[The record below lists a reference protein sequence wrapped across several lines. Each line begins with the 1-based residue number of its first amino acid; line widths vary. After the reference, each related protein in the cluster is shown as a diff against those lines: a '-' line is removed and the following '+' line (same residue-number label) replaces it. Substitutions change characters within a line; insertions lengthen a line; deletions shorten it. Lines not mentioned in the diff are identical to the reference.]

1 MAEKKIETKKSGKT
15 LQTAREAGYFGK
27 KMLTNAL
34 QAQAEGKPIGWSMA
48 NWWEGDMIAKAMG
61 LNLVYPENWGA
72 FCASIRRAEP
82 YLEITDGEGF
92 PNTLCGYARNNI
104 GYAKTLK
111 DNHFKIPEGAPG
123 GGLAKPVLLIA
134 SGAACDA
141 RYKWFQALG
150 RYLDDVP
157 VWTLELPQTGSHE
170 FFLPA
175 NKSNNLKFIVEE
187 LKAFIVFLENLLGN
201 KMDYAKL
208 EAMVDQAFK
217 TLRLAHEVDLLR
229 KSVPSPMVSQD
240 FWSIMIPH
248 FYLADDPE
256 AYEFYQRV
264 YAEVKSKVDNGIG
277 AIPNEKY
284 RMMFGELPP
293 WHSIGFFDDI
303 AEQLGI
309 AMVMESWNYH
319 APTPIPQA
327 EIEGVSDPLELIARL
342 CYHKFTEHSQAALEF
357 SAAPA
362 YFCASFLQWA
372 EDYHVDGF
380 MAHPLMSCRPATYT
394 LMQTIKRLE
403 EKRSVPG
410 VVINGDIIDL
420 RVFNPEEA
428 FSKVEVFTETMDHYR
443 ELRRKAGMSW

>member
-1 MAEKKIETKKSGKT
+1 VTENKINTKKSNKT

-27 KMLTNAL
+27 KMLQDAIR
-34 QAQAEGKPIGWSMA
+34 AQAEGKPIGWSMA
-48 NWWEGDMIAKAMG
+48 NWWEGDIIAKALGM
-61 LNLVYPENWGA
+61 NLVYPENWGA
-72 FCASIRRAEP
+72 FCASVRRAEP
-82 YLEITDGEGF
+82 YLEISDGEGF

-104 GYAKTLK
+104 GFAKTLQE
-111 DNHFKIPEGAPG
+111 NNYIIPDDAPG
-123 GGLAKPVLLIA
+123 GGLAKPIMLLA

-150 RYLDDVP
+150 RYLDGVP
-157 VWTLELPQTGSHE
+157 VWMLELPQTGARE
-170 FFLPA
+170 FFLPE
-175 NKSNNLKFIVEE
+175 NKTNNLKFIVNE
-187 LKAFIVFLENLLGN
+187 LKLLITFLENLLTC

-229 KSVPSPMVSQD
+229 RSVPSPMVSQD

-248 FYLADDPE
+248 FYLPDDLE

-264 YAEVKSKVDNGIG
+264 YAEVKNKVDNGIG

-303 AEQLGI
+303 AQRYGI

-319 APTPIPQA
+319 APTPLSEE
-327 EIEGVSDPLELIARL
+327 EIDGVSDPLELIARL
-342 CYHKFTEHSQAALEF
+342 CYHKFTEYNQAARKF
-357 SAAPA
+357 SAAPS
-362 YFCASFLQWA
+362 YFSAPFLEYA
-372 EDYHVDGF
+372 EIYRADGF

-394 LMQTIKRLE
+394 LMQTIQRLE
-403 EKRSVPG
+403 EKRLVPSVI
-410 VVINGDIIDL
+410 VNGDIIDL

-428 FSKVEVFTETMDHYR
+428 YSKVEAFTETMDHYR
-443 ELRRKAGMSW
+443 KLRRKAGMSW